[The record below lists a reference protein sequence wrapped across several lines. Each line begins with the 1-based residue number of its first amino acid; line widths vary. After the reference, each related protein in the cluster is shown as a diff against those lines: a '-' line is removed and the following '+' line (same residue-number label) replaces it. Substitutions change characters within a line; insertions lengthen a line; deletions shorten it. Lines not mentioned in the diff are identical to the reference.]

1 MKKIIHTIAA
11 RRITR
16 LFILGIL
23 FGYTQTFSQE
33 FITPFEAGGIT
44 AQKCIVIKENGE
56 QIEGKMRWAFGT
68 GRGLKTVKLLLP
80 SGEKVTFKASE
91 LRELTFK
98 NNTLTKIISTAEQS
112 ASIRKA
118 SEANWEQIYNQEYIR
133 YNKATL
139 PSGKSVMMQMINPDF
154 SSRIQVYFSQ
164 GSSKTSGIGV
174 PLAGGTLKITG
185 GRQRAYWVSKD
196 NGKVFKLRRGGYNK
210 KKFERLFGDS
220 PEMLKTYGRPYRFSE
235 FSEHVYMYDKLNKE

>member
-1 MKKIIHTIAA
+1 MKTIVLSST
-11 RRITR
+11 RISRFITLTV
-16 LFILGIL
+16 LFCC
-23 FGYTQTFSQE
+23 TQSFAQE

-44 AQKCIVIKENGE
+44 AQECIVIKDNGE

-68 GRGLKTVKLLLP
+68 GRGLKSVKLLLP

-91 LRELTFK
+91 LRELAFK

-133 YNKATL
+133 YQRATL
-139 PSGKSVMMQMINPDF
+139 PSGKSVMMQMINPEF
-154 SSRIQVYFSQ
+154 SSRIQVYYSQ
-164 GSSKTSGIGV
+164 GSTKTSGIGV
-174 PLAGGTLKITG
+174 PLAAGTMKLTG

-220 PEMLKTYGRPYRFSE
+220 PEMLKAYGRPYRFSE
-235 FSEHVYMYDKLNKE
+235 FSEHVYVYDKLNNK